1 MYNIDSYGFEKI
13 DNEYFYDGSLGA
25 IYTTQNTIFRVWSPM
40 ATNVMLNI
48 YNKCTD
54 TKAQHIFKMEKK
66 EKRCMGV
73 HSRWGFKKQILYLQ
87 RM

>member
-25 IYTTQNTIFRVWSPM
+25 IYTTQNTIFIVWSPM

-48 YNKCTD
+48 YNVLIQKHNIYL
-54 TKAQHIFKMEKK
+54 KWKRRKK
-66 EKRCMGV
+66 VYG
-73 HSRWGFKKQILYLQ
+73 SA
-87 RM
+87 